1 MLHLIHV
8 WLSIS
13 FSGGVRLQH
22 LSAAKNYIYRYR
34 ERSVPKMRDTFFFF
48 LHYTCLY
55 NSISL
60 CNVWWRTVESNQNT
74 NHKSKFCFK
83 YRLNKTQSRFS
94 FHHVSTVY
102 LFCSRR
108 HLELCVL
115 QAALIGS
122 GWAALR
128 SLLMTSKQR
137 HSSDGLLTAFY
148 SVEVILPEAKV

>member
-1 MLHLIHV
+1 MFGCRYPFLV
-8 WLSIS
+8 G
-13 FSGGVRLQH
+13 SGSNTSLLQRTT
-22 LSAAKNYIYRYR
+22 STGTER
-34 ERSVPKMRDTFFFF
+34 EAFQRWETPFFF
-48 LHYTCLY
+48 CLY